1 MLQDREIELKLAID
15 PADAAAF
22 RRLPMMRKQT
32 IDAPKRRKVFNVY
45 FDTPELALK
54 QHGIALRL
62 RKMGGKW
69 LQTLKTAGT
78 AVGGLHQRGEW
89 EHPLCVPQLDLSLLA
104 GTPLAKLSGSK
115 KLHLTLQPAFTTDF
129 YRTTWQIEVTPG
141 QRVEVALDQGII
153 RCGESESAISEVEIE
168 LREGSPAA
176 VFDMASS
183 LVEHIALRPETRSKA
198 ERGYRLFHPEPMV
211 ARRAVGVELK
221 RKWSPLEA
229 MLAIV
234 AACLTQFDANVEG
247 ALASDDPEYIHQLRV
262 SLRRLRSAMRI
273 FKPADAGAI
282 GDGLKWLAAT
292 LGSARDWDVL
302 VTTTLP
308 TLLAGYGDASFAS
321 EIMGTAQKRQV
332 AAREAA
338 RAALVST
345 RQALLAMSVGRWVSV
360 AGELAL
366 LPAPAAEDG
375 RTFQADAE
383 RNLTEFASHEIRRHH
398 RRVLRVSMV
407 PLAEQS
413 AEARHQVRIEAKR
426 LRYAV
431 DFFATIFDKK
441 RVAQYL
447 KILGEIQDGLGETND
462 GAVAMTII
470 EALAPPAAFKDFA
483 KGWFAA
489 RAHAELAGMEV
500 HFSALRSVKRFW

>member
-1 MLQDREIELKLAID
+1 MLKDREIELKLAIN
-15 PADAAAF
+15 PADVAAF
-22 RRLPMMRKQT
+22 RRLPLLRELT
-32 IDAPKRRKVFNVY
+32 IDGPKRRKVSNVY
-45 FDTPELALK
+45 FDTPELELK

-89 EHPLCVPQLDLSLLA
+89 ELPLRAPQLDLALFA
-104 GTPLAKLSGSK
+104 GTPLAELSGSK
-115 KLHLTLQPAFTTDF
+115 KLHLMLRPAFTTNF
-129 YRTTWQIEVTPG
+129 YRTTWQVEVSPG
-141 QRVEVALDQGII
+141 QLVEVALDQGVI
-153 RCGESESAISEVEIE
+153 RSGESESVISEVEIE
-168 LREGSPAA
+168 LIEGRSAA

-183 LVEHIALRPETRSKA
+183 LFERIALRPERLRKA
-198 ERGYRLFHPEPMV
+198 ERGYRLFHPEPLV
-211 ARRAVGVELK
+211 ARRAVGVKLK

-234 AACLTQFDANVEG
+234 AACLSQFDANVEG

-292 LGSARDWDVL
+292 LGTARDWDVL
-302 VTTTLP
+302 VTASLP
-308 TLLAGYGDASFAS
+308 TLLTGYGDASFAS
-321 EIMGTAQKRQV
+321 AIMGTAKTRQV

-345 RQALLAMSVGRWVSV
+345 RQMILAMSVGRWISV
-360 AGELAL
+360 AGELAV

-375 RTFQADAE
+375 RAFQADAE

-398 RRVLRVSMV
+398 RRLLRVSMV

-413 AEARHQVRIEAKR
+413 AQARHQV
-426 LRYAV
+426 
-431 DFFATIFDKK
+431 
-441 RVAQYL
+441 
-447 KILGEIQDGLGETND
+447 
-462 GAVAMTII
+462 
-470 EALAPPAAFKDFA
+470 
-483 KGWFAA
+483 
-489 RAHAELAGMEV
+489 
-500 HFSALRSVKRFW
+500 